1 MKIIDMF
8 AAVFCLTVFGALLLL
23 VSNGKLAAFN
33 DYHPYIAGFVQ
44 FMLFGGF
51 GDTLSGRLMSGRWH
65 VGRAALFKIL
75 IWGIGGVGVTLAFRI
90 FAEGVFYTMKA
101 GMLPL
106 EGNLLACAFF
116 TSSAHNLL
124 FGPFHSAAMCVG
136 ANFTE
141 MRFDNKRRVG
151 LGEAVRSVDWTE
163 FADFVLLKSIPF
175 FWIPVNT
182 IVFLL
187 PLHYRVAAAAAL
199 SLVFGMSMAFVR
211 GRRR

>member
-1 MKIIDMF
+1 MKIADVL
-8 AAVFCLTVFGALLLL
+8 AAALSLTVFGALVLL

-33 DYHPYIAGFVQ
+33 DYHPYVAGFVQ

-51 GDTLSGRLMSGRWH
+51 GDVLSVRVMSGRWR
-65 VGRAALFKIL
+65 VGNAALFKIL
-75 IWGIGGVGVTLAFRI
+75 IWGIGGMGVTLAFRI

-101 GMLPL
+101 GLLPL
-106 EGNLLACAFF
+106 EGSLMACAFF
-116 TSSAHNLL
+116 TSSAHNFL
-124 FGPFHSAAMCVG
+124 FGPFHAAAMCVG

-141 MRFDNKRRVG
+141 MRFEDKRSVCF
-151 LGEAVRSVDWTE
+151 GEAVRSVNWEE

-187 PLHYRVAAAAAL
+187 PLHYRVASAAAL

-211 GRRR
+211 KKRR